1 MFIKIDGRKIF
12 FDVDG
17 EKLVPDGP
25 RLREKPT
32 LIVLHGAPGSSDH
45 AAMKPW
51 FKSLRDE
58 MQIVYVDLAGAGR
71 SDQADYSLENWADDL
86 ATMIDELGMGKPH
99 VLGLSAG
106 GMVAQA
112 YAIKYSHQTSGV
124 ILASTQA
131 KLNPERSI
139 PEFERLG
146 GKEAAEAARLFLTTP
161 LAPDTTRDY
170 IEKCHPLYSQ
180 VPQDPDAPARMIY
193 REELAY
199 AFHEPGTGVW
209 YTMDFIED
217 LSKVTCPV
225 LVLAGEEDPI
235 TPVAD
240 SQDIVDALTSIEP
253 EYVCMEGCG
262 HGIWKDKPEQSFE
275 IIKDFVYRN
284 WQEPI

>member
-1 MFIKIDGRKIF
+1 MFIEIKGRKIF

-17 EKLVPDGP
+17 EKLAPDGP

-58 MQIVYVDLAGAGR
+58 MQIVYVDLSGAGR
-71 SDQADYSLENWADDL
+71 SDPADYSLENWADDL
-86 ATMIDELGMGKPH
+86 AIMIDTLGMGKPH
-99 VLGLSAG
+99 ILGLSAG

-112 YAIKYSHQTSGV
+112 YAIEYSDKTSGV

-131 KLNPERSI
+131 KLDIERSI
-139 PEFERLG
+139 PVFERLG
-146 GKEAAEAARLFLTTP
+146 GKEAAEAARIFLTTP
-161 LAPDTTRDY
+161 LAPDTTQDY
-170 IEKCHPLYSQ
+170 MQKCMSLYSQ

-199 AFHEPGTGVW
+199 AFHEPGTGIW
-209 YTMDFIED
+209 YTMDLIED
-217 LSKVTCPV
+217 LAKVTCPV
-225 LVLAGEEDPI
+225 LVLTGEEDPI

-240 SQDIVDALTSIEP
+240 SQDIVDALSSIEP
-253 EYVCMEGCG
+253 EYVCLPGCG
-262 HGIWKDKPEQSFE
+262 HGTWKDKPEQSFD

-284 WQEPI
+284 WQEAG